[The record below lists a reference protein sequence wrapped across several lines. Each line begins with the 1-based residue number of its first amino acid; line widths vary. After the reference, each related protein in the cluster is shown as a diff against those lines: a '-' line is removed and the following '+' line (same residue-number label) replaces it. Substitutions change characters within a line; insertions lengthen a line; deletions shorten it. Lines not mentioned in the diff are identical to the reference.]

1 MSYGACV
8 GDAFSILLYLNTW
21 QTKLF
26 AYVGDLLT
34 VFITVSIPK
43 LMHQSSTIVMVP
55 LRRHRLR
62 EQQTVGRTV
71 SGRGFRDR
79 GAPPPQKGRARKEH
93 GARYMQSVQ
102 RTVQIA

>member
-43 LMHQSSTIVMVP
+43 LMRRSSK
-55 LRRHRLR
+55 L
-62 EQQTVGRTV
+62 
-71 SGRGFRDR
+71 
-79 GAPPPQKGRARKEH
+79 
-93 GARYMQSVQ
+93 
-102 RTVQIA
+102 